1 MLLSPSSFKL
11 AAVGDGERRGSDG
24 DEVEEGVGEEEIVV
38 VVAVVAA
45 TVVVVGVGGGSSIL
59 RLQKGQ
65 ALLVTSHLST
75 QLRW

>member
-24 DEVEEGVGEEEIVV
+24 DEVEEGVGEEEVVV

-45 TVVVVGVGGGSSIL
+45 TVGVGGGSSIL